1 MAVAPPADKKKKKI
15 STKSKTYQQNINNS
29 RNWPANFQ
37 EKLGCHACD
46 GQADGRKEENRA
58 VFWLIR
64 NRKISKI

>member
-46 GQADGRKEENRA
+46 GRSGGRPERGK
-58 VFWLIR
+58 
-64 NRKISKI
+64 